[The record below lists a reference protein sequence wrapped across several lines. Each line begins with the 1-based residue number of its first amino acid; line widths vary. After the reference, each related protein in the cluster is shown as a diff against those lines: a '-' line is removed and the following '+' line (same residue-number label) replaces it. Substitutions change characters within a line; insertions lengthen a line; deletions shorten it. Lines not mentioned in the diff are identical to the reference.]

1 MMTPVP
7 PPVLP
12 ICRPARPSGADGRDA
27 MLDVATALFAARG
40 VAATTIAHIARQADV
55 TPAMVH
61 YYFKNREQLI
71 DVMVAERVAPVI
83 AFVWAPAAAPLSSG
97 GAPPDARAVVAQVVT
112 RIVQCAAERPW
123 LPPLWMREVVNE
135 EIGRAHV

>member
-1 MMTPVP
+1 M
-7 PPVLP
+7 VL
-12 ICRPARPSGADGRDA
+12 CFFVFKLKTAYA
-27 MLDVATALFAARG
+27 MRISYWSSDVCSSVL
-40 VAATTIAHIARQADV
+40 
-55 TPAMVH
+55 VH